1 MDSDPTYDLFEDVI
15 VKIKWGQLTRLEQH
29 TQLRRVLAIGHKQC
43 IDWLNKEHQRRK
55 HGDNFAVVMA
65 RQMRDAGEVDDAD
78 PRLSATLDLRVQ
90 SEVARQARAEPSTQP
105 VTIYAGASDEL
116 MFADRYA
123 GMVQDFPRVNVKV
136 IDGLNHMGLIY
147 DAGAAATIAAD
158 VAAK

>member
-65 RQMRDAGEVDDAD
+65 RQMREDLKIVENVDGNAKHV
-78 PRLSATLDLRVQ
+78 AT
-90 SEVARQARAEPSTQP
+90 
-105 VTIYAGASDEL
+105 
-116 MFADRYA
+116 
-123 GMVQDFPRVNVKV
+123 N
-136 IDGLNHMGLIY
+136 
-147 DAGAAATIAAD
+147 
-158 VAAK
+158 